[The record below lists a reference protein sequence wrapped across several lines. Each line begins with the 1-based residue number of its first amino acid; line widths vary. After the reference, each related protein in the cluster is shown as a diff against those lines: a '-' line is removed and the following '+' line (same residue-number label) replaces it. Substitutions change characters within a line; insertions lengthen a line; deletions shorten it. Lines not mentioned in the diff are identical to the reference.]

1 MSRRNRRVTKR
12 IEKRTPKRQD
22 TRANKPHTTKQF
34 SMDGITQKACQCQR
48 IWKQAE
54 KKRNGG
60 DTAQSQPQ
68 DGIQAEK
75 RYDGTLESLK
85 DRSRAPHRNVRRQAE
100 GSGRRSCAMRAH
112 ILFSQCRG
120 TQTGNSETEKENA
133 KAARQKRQQTTFH
146 GWNNAGNP
154 PTPTYMKAVGEKAQ
168 RRRYGT
174 RSAARRYTSGESG
187 MTGRRKT

>member
-85 DRSRAPHRNVRRQAE
+85 GRSRAPTAMSAGRRREAGAGHAPCERTFFFHNVAAHRQA
-100 GSGRRSCAMRAH
+100 
-112 ILFSQCRG
+112 
-120 TQTGNSETEKENA
+120 T
-133 KAARQKRQQTTFH
+133 ARLKKRTPKQQD
-146 GWNNAGNP
+146 
-154 PTPTYMKAVGEKAQ
+154 
-168 RRRYGT
+168 
-174 RSAARRYTSGESG
+174 RSANKLHFMDGITPETRQRQRT
-187 MTGRRKT
+187 